1 MKSSS
6 LSPDNTIDLDIAGI
20 QEPVVYSYFNRLNSS
35 NFQGVSELFA
45 PDGCLYAPFESG
57 ICGREAIEQYL
68 EAEAQGMTALPRS
81 GILETSPNS
90 NPRYTLMGVVKTSFF
105 TVNVGWTIELNSE
118 KQIASVTV
126 KLLAELQELLGLQ
139 RR

>member
-6 LSPDNTIDLDIAGI
+6 LSPNNTIDLDIAGI

-90 NPRYTLMGVVKTSFF
+90 NPRYTLMGVVKTNFF